1 MDARASWW
9 YLLADHGIL
18 RAARGAGAALLILM
32 MTAVAVRADGIESVE
47 LQHRS
52 ASAVIDQVRALVGD
66 DATLIADGHSILVR
80 GDADAVS
87 AVRSA
92 VEQLDR
98 PAVPVRVTLRAGTP
112 TDMARAGVA
121 PQRDGVRTYGTRTR
135 SQDDSEQVITG
146 HSGEPMQIRA
156 SEEQGRTRRQLLLG
170 GDRPG
175 YAEEREYVT
184 AERGFFVR
192 PDVQGERVTLT
203 LAATRQAFERDGERR
218 GQDVTT
224 SVSGGTGEWLLVGSS
239 GQAEQTEER
248 GRRYT
253 TRRSEEGIQWWIRV
267 DRLDQ

>member
-1 MDARASWW
+1 MDARAWW
-9 YLLADHGIL
+9 YPLVTGVTRRTWQVAGVVVLVF
-18 RAARGAGAALLILM
+18 AAA
-32 MTAVAVRADGIESVE
+32 AVRAASIESVE
-47 LQHRS
+47 LEHRS
-52 ASAVIDQVRALVGD
+52 ADAIIEQVRALVGD
-66 DATLIADGHSILVR
+66 DATLIADGHAILVR
-80 GDADAVS
+80 GDADTVA

-92 VEQLDR
+92 VGHLDR

-112 TDMARAGVA
+112 TDMARSGVA

-135 SQDDSEQVITG
+135 GQEDSEQVITG

-156 SEEQGRTRRQLLLG
+156 SEEQGRTRQQLLLG

-175 YAEEREYVT
+175 HAETREYVT

-192 PDVQGERVTLT
+192 PEVRGERVTLA
-203 LAATRQAFERDGERR
+203 LAATRQAFEGDGERQ

-224 SVSGGTGEWLLVGSS
+224 SVSGNTGEWLLVGAS

-253 TRRSEEGIQWWIRV
+253 TRRSEEGTQWWIRV